1 MAKLD
6 KMVKFLPGL
15 YRADENPIMRGVVYA
30 WSSEDDLI
38 VQAVQDAKEQL
49 YVELAK
55 LQFLDSLGSNVGVFR
70 PTQFNLTDDQF
81 RHLIPALS
89 FMPKQVVPT
98 IKKVLD
104 VFFDANNP
112 RVFVKELNPNEIVIQ
127 IPSSVPALRRTLK
140 GSHHFHQYS
149 GVIDSVD
156 NILKTVTITLDG
168 GVGFD
173 SKQLKADEMA
183 NADFG
188 VGNQR
193 PHKIVSNGTG
203 RNGVG
208 IQFSIGD
215 DLSQLNVGDRF
226 MVVNVPNYVGSFFPD
241 KRRTF
246 TVTKQRGL
254 LGQAVAQGDIY
265 TTLVMDD
272 ASSIPDA
279 PGFLSFNYGRSGEE
293 SLIRYFGRPNNNTLL
308 IDPAY
313 AFSKN
318 HSIGDVVN
326 VIVKP
331 YQTPRTDGSDYSIYL
346 VGVEA
351 ARILAQQI
359 VESIVASGIVIRWII
374 STPIC

>member
-1 MAKLD
+1 MAKLE
-6 KMVKFLPGL
+6 KMIKFLPGL
-15 YRADENPIMRGVVYA
+15 YNAGSNPIMRGVVNA
-30 WSSEDDLI
+30 WAAEDDLI
-38 VQAVQDAKEQL
+38 VQAAIDAKEQL

-81 RHLIPALS
+81 RNLIPALS

-104 VFFDANNP
+104 VFFDVGNP
-112 RVFVKELNPNEIVIQ
+112 RVFVKESNPNEIVIQ

-149 GVIDSVD
+149 GVINSVD
-156 NILKTVTITLDG
+156 NALKILTITLDG
-168 GVGFD
+168 GTGFD
-173 SKQLKADEMA
+173 SKQLKADELA
-183 NADFG
+183 DADFG

-193 PHKIVSNGTG
+193 PFKILSNGIG
-203 RNGVG
+203 RNAVSL
-208 IQFSIGD
+208 QFSAGD
-215 DLSQLNVGDRF
+215 DLSTLNIGDRF
-226 MVVNVPNYVGSFFPD
+226 MVVNVPNYMGSFFPD
-241 KRRTF
+241 LRRTF
-246 TVTKQRGL
+246 TVTKQRGF
-254 LGQAVAQGDIY
+254 LGQAITTGQIY
-265 TTLVMDD
+265 TTLVMSD

-279 PGFLSFNYGRSGEE
+279 PGYLSFNYGRGKEE
-293 SLIRYFGRPNNNTLL
+293 SLVRYFGRPNNSTVL

-313 AFSKN
+313 AFLKD

-331 YQTPRTDGSDYSIYL
+331 YQVPNTDGTDYSVYL

-374 STPIC
+374 STPVC